1 MRKSM
6 MKFGSAALALMM
18 FGTSFSIAEAGPI
31 RIEQPVAARSDVTVV
46 RDSRVPGQDGFMEW
60 RHNRRGGWRDGDGWR
75 GRNWRDRDRG
85 FYYNGHRGYR
95 DYRPGYRRHNGYWFP
110 GAAFATGIII
120 GGAIANQPRV
130 TGLSRSHVE
139 YCMQRYRSYRV
150 SDDTYQPTTGPR
162 RRCR

>member
-18 FGTSFSIAEAGPI
+18 FGTSFVAVEAAPVRPEI
-31 RIEQPVAARSDVTVV
+31 PVAAQSDVTVI
-46 RDSRVPGQDGFMEW
+46 RDNRFGNGDTMDW
-60 RHNRRGGWRDGDGWR
+60 RQHRRGWRDGRGWN
-75 GRNWRDRDRG
+75 GRHGWRDRDRG

-110 GAAFATGIII
+110 GAAFATGVII
-120 GGAIANQPRV
+120 GGAIANQPRA
-130 TGLSRSHVE
+130 TGLSRSHVQ
-139 YCMQRYRSYRV
+139 YCMERYRSYRV
-150 SDDTYQPTTGPR
+150 SDDTYQPTSGPR